1 MSLQYKTKASGAL
14 TAAIYDNRRPRS
26 RTTPTRPVLLAPA
39 RPASA
44 FQRFASHGFVLCVAL
59 LAVFASGLG
68 LPKLLPEAA
77 ESAQLELPSW
87 PDQPRTT
94 LPLDS
99 GRQNV
104 QKAAVPVTQ
113 TAVESSNGRAGVARL
128 QSARNGVTTYAI
140 QDGDILSGIA
150 AKFNITTQTL
160 IWSNE
165 TVSPDDLKLGQE
177 IRIPPTSGVLHR
189 IKQGDTLAG
198 IADKYKVEGDKFV
211 AYANNELIDPDALV
225 VGQEVMV
232 AGGVKPAEPLAQA
245 ATRQPG
251 AQVRGGGAILPPAPQ
266 ATGGGLFQWPT
277 YGPIYGWFGGGHR
290 GLDISPPYGTPVYA
304 AEAGTVISMS
314 YLSDGYGLTV
324 MIDHGNG
331 YQTLYAHLS
340 EGVVRS
346 GEAVVRGQ
354 HLGRVGTTG
363 RVTGPHLHFE
373 VHNNGT
379 AIDPLRTLPR

>member
-1 MSLQYKTKASGAL
+1 TS
-14 TAAIYDNRRPRS
+14 
-26 RTTPTRPVLLAPA
+26 TRPVLLAPA

-44 FQRFASHGFVLCVAL
+44 VDRFASHGLILSVAL

-87 PDQPRTT
+87 PEQPRTT

-104 QKAAVPVTQ
+104 QKVAVPVTQ
-113 TAVESSNGRAGVARL
+113 TAAESSNARAQVARL

-140 QDGDILSGIA
+140 QDGDTLSGIA

-160 IWSNE
+160 VWSNE
-165 TVSPDDLKLGQE
+165 VASPDDLKLGQE

-189 IKQGDTLAG
+189 IKQGDTLSS

-225 VGQEVMV
+225 LGQEIMV
-232 AGGVKPAEPLAQA
+232 AGGVKPAEPVAQV
-245 ATRQPG
+245 ATRQSDT
-251 AQVRGGGAILPPAPQ
+251 QVRGGGTVLPPAPQ
-266 ATGGGLFQWPT
+266 STAGGLFQWPT
-277 YGPIYGWFGGGHR
+277 YGPIYGWYGGGHR

-314 YLSDGYGLTV
+314 YLNDGYGLHV
-324 MIDHGNG
+324 SIDHGNG

-340 EGVVRS
+340 EAVVRS
-346 GEAVVRGQ
+346 GDAVVRGQ
-354 HLGRVGTTG
+354 HIGRVGTTG

-373 VHNNGT
+373 VHNNGF